1 MLLLLL
7 PPPPLAFNSPTTF
20 FVYILQ
26 SRERPYS
33 PNASGCH
40 GVKMNSPGF
49 SRRRGSVP
57 DPILGEDAPAYSSK
71 PTSPLR
77 RLSFSVDRGGG
88 RLQTLRDDLSK
99 LSSTQKR
106 RVELDGRCEEQWDEQ
121 DSMQMVASRLHSPD
135 EASPVSVYDDIK
147 EVHYDY
153 SRRSSRHSVDMFEDK
168 RQLALNKVFECID
181 SLNSMQRLLEQGRK
195 HGSQFWMVKMRT
207 EELDHHMN
215 LTLDLQRSLVDL
227 IDDMRGEILDL
238 DEAHSNQMMRCVR
251 LEAKVHMLQTRLDML
266 QLGGVKL
273 VMRNISKLSKH
284 TLSSCLRSWAEVCMR
299 RDHLLRFREMKEV
312 YQRKHLKRIQFYRW
326 LKLHLRCQRKQ
337 SQARLADTF
346 LRSTIL
352 RRWCRESSH
361 NIFLKRHFQ
370 YLERKRN
377 RRRLSYGFNILH
389 AFLNVQENCDKK
401 IVLASSGPRGNER
414 QAESS
419 CQVSFQ
425 WRDSKDIRLLKE
437 NKLKR
442 SRNNKLRREV
452 LRAWWAAVRGRSL
465 RELSEHAQGNLVARE
480 RGKAAEESRQEAEE
494 LQKQLDEW
502 KAVKEWRRRQEEADG
517 SRCQENRM
525 LRQGMENLHHF
536 HLKHSCS
543 LYANLRGQLKLCFFF
558 YSWALSCTKK
568 KLRRSCKGGGASETR
583 AVWRPTSAHPYL
595 SSSLSSPTRVERSRT
610 SPVRRSPLLQRS

>member
-1 MLLLLL
+1 
-7 PPPPLAFNSPTTF
+7 
-20 FVYILQ
+20 
-26 SRERPYS
+26 
-33 PNASGCH
+33 
-40 GVKMNSPGF
+40 
-49 SRRRGSVP
+49 
-57 DPILGEDAPAYSSK
+57 
-71 PTSPLR
+71 
-77 RLSFSVDRGGG
+77 
-88 RLQTLRDDLSK
+88 
-99 LSSTQKR
+99 
-106 RVELDGRCEEQWDEQ
+106 
-121 DSMQMVASRLHSPD
+121 
-135 EASPVSVYDDIK
+135 
-147 EVHYDY
+147 
-153 SRRSSRHSVDMFEDK
+153 MFEDK

-299 RDHLLRFREMKEV
+299 RDHLLRSRSLSRTEREKSSIFASWKEFCRTRRRILRKKMLTSQRREAALVTQCFREMKEV
-312 YQRKHLKRIQFYRW
+312 YQRKHLKRIQYVLLQSRHEEFDLLTAESTFYRW

-346 LRSTIL
+346 LRSRSLHLRMSTIL

-452 LRAWWAAVRGRSL
+452 LRAWWAAVRGRRGFKERASRIVEWRRSVRVYRRKQLIL

-502 KAVKEWRRRQEEADG
+502 KA
-517 SRCQENRM
+517 ENRM